1 MALFTAIASAV
12 TAVGAWVGS
21 LGIIGSALLKTA
33 VGIGINLLAQSLA
46 GKPKDPTF
54 SINTT
59 IQGGGDVPRS
69 ILLGKTATAGS
80 LVWVNTWGRMG
91 IARMPI
97 SRRLLRSRI
106 CRLRR

>member
-33 VGIGINLLAQSLA
+33 VGIGLNVLAQSLA

-59 IQGGGDVPRS
+59 IQGGAMFRARS
-69 ILLGKTATAGS
+69 C
-80 LVWVNTWGRMG
+80 WVKL
-91 IARMPI
+91 
-97 SRRLLRSRI
+97 RLPVLSFG
-106 CRLRR
+106 